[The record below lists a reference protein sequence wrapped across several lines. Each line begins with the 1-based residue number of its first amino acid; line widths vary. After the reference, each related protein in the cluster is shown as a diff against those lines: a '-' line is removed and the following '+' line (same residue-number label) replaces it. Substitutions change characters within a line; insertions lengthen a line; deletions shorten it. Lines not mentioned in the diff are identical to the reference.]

1 MEKTKRV
8 KIVCGIAG
16 VVLFCVC
23 IAGAVFLV
31 TRLRDSVPA
40 SLGKVKTK
48 EFYSSGGV
56 QDYTDYAKY
65 TFDDAHPENSEYFV
79 PLTEE
84 GMRELLRYLD
94 DFEGLIET
102 LREIDPQGEPVAHYD
117 FDRSLLSS
125 DDYLYLYIKPDYP
138 EYGYYKLYYFDTE
151 TQTLFYFHNNV

>member
-1 MEKTKRV
+1 MKKAKRV
-8 KIVCGIAG
+8 KLVCGIAG
-16 VVLFCVC
+16 AVLLCAG
-23 IAGAVFLV
+23 IACAVFLV
-31 TRLRDSVPA
+31 THLRDSVPA

-65 TFDDAHPENSEYFV
+65 TFDDAHPENSDDFT
-79 PLTEE
+79 PLTGER
-84 GMRELLRYLD
+84 MRELLRYLD
-94 DFEGLIET
+94 HFEGLIET
-102 LREIDPQGEPVAHYD
+102 LREIDPQGELVAHYD

-138 EYGYYKLYYFDTE
+138 EYGYYKLYYFDAE